1 MCVMTISK
9 DVGYFPASLDRDIV
23 SHYLSQ
29 QCASNVDFTKNAPL
43 HVYAFGLR

>member
-9 DVGYFPASLDRDIV
+9 DVGYFSASLDRDII
-23 SHYLSQ
+23 SHFLSQ
-29 QCASNVDFTKNAPL
+29 QCASNVDFTNAPL